1 MPYPID
7 LESHL
12 LSGEVRDGRKR
23 EGYDDFFASLKKLM
37 PSDVQDFDFLTFV
50 MTAEGLWRC

>member
-50 MTAEGLWRC
+50 MTAEGLL